1 MGLELV
7 DLGDLWYAVFRSAVL
22 VWKQLFVQR
31 GVPGVARVDT
41 GCMFG

>member
-1 MGLELV
+1 MELV
-7 DLGDLWYAVFRSAVL
+7 DLGDLWYAVCRSAVL

-31 GVPGVARVDT
+31 GVPGVAKLDA